1 MTIDRTEEVAQSQS
15 DADLIT
21 ATRSGDSAAFGQ
33 LYARHVLAARRLART
48 LANSNA
54 DADDLVA
61 EVFAKMLDKLK
72 SGGGPDAAFRTYL
85 LTSVRNTF
93 YDRLRRNQKITVT
106 DDVAKHDPGI
116 PFVDTAVEGLERS
129 LAARA
134 FAKLPERWQVVLWHT
149 EVEGESA
156 AEVAPLL
163 GLTPNGVS
171 ALAYRA
177 RERLRQAYLQE
188 HLTDTASADCGW
200 TIERLG
206 AHVRGGLSNR
216 ETNKVKAHLS
226 DCHRCRALYAELG
239 EVNSGLRGVLAP
251 IVLGGSA
258 AAYLTAG
265 SKGGLSLIGLWEVAR
280 QAFGGRAAQVAMA
293 GGGVAAA
300 TAVTLALM
308 PHSTPGGSPVDAI
321 TRPETV
327 ATEPSTGSTDSPSPS
342 ATPAAGPAEPNA
354 SGSTSASPSTPGSP
368 GTDPTGGTGVPGQ
381 QPGASPTPETQST
394 LAGPPVDKPGRS
406 AVSATLDP
414 DGPLA
419 RGRSG
424 ILVLTITN
432 NGAGGGGAEAS
443 PKGPATA
450 KITATFSLPR
460 GVTLR
465 SGSPGDKWSCSATSG
480 GAVCSRPSLPA
491 GRSTTARVPVAVASD
506 AAAGTPRATLTSANI
521 GTRTVEASSGVVDGG
536 SVTTASATS
545 AEATAVRRGKSS
557 HATTTGRTDR

>member
-1 MTIDRTEEVAQSQS
+1 MTIDRTEVLAQGPS
-15 DADLIT
+15 DAELIT
-21 ATRSGDSAAFGQ
+21 ATRSGDAAAYGQ
-33 LYARHVLAARRLART
+33 LYARHVFAARRLART

-61 EVFAKMLDKLK
+61 EVFAKMLDKFK
-72 SGGGPDAAFRTYL
+72 TGGGPDAAFRTYL

-93 YDRLRRNQKITVT
+93 YDRLRRNQKVTVT
-106 DDVAKHDPGI
+106 DDVAKHDPGV

-188 HLTDTASADCGW
+188 HLTDTAGSDCGW

-206 AHVRGGLSNR
+206 AHVRGGLANR
-216 ETNKVKAHLS
+216 ETGKVKAHLS
-226 DCHRCRALYAELG
+226 DCDRCRALFSELS

-251 IVLGGSA
+251 LVLGGSA

-265 SKGGLSLIGLWEVAR
+265 SKGGLSLISFWEMTR
-280 QAFGGRAAQVAMA
+280 QAVSTRAGQVAMA

-300 TAVTLALM
+300 TAVTLALA
-308 PHSTPGGSPVDAI
+308 PHSTPVGDPADAVTQPKTSI
-321 TRPETV
+321 
-327 ATEPSTGSTDSPSPS
+327 TEPSTGSTNGPSPS
-342 ATPAAGPAEPNA
+342 ATTGTGPADPGA
-354 SGSTSASPSTPGSP
+354 SASASASPSTPGSP
-368 GTDPTGGTGVPGQ
+368 GPTPTGDAGVPGQ
-381 QPGASPTPETQST
+381 QQTEPAPAPGAPST
-394 LAGPPVDKPGRS
+394 GAPLPADKPGR
-406 AVSATLDP
+406 ADVSANLDP
-414 DGPLA
+414 ARPLA
-419 RGRSG
+419 RGRSSV
-424 ILVLTITN
+424 LVLTMTN
-432 NGAGGGGAEAS
+432 NGRSDGTGGGGAEAK
-443 PKGPATA
+443 PNGPATA

-460 GVTLR
+460 GVTLG

-491 GRSTTARVPVAVASD
+491 GRSTTARVPVTVAAD
-506 AAAGTPRATLTSANI
+506 AAAGTPSATLTSTNI
-521 GTRTVEASSGVVDGG
+521 GTKTVSASSGVVG
-536 SVTTASATS
+536 SASETTASATS
-545 AEATAVRRGKSS
+545 MEATTQRHGRSS
-557 HATTTGRTDR
+557 HRNN